1 MVRGSSVPSAERRRR
16 IETLLSSFGL
26 RNQATTIIGTPIRKG
41 LSGGQKR
48 RVGIASSLITC
59 PKILF
64 LDEPTSGLDSA
75 ASHEVMLYLKKVAKA
90 NSIIVIAS
98 IHQPS
103 TSTFALFDKL
113 LLLSEGKTCYFGVI
127 DQIEAY
133 FESIGYQMPVHFNPA
148 EFLLDLV
155 NVDFAE
161 GRDAAERQLEQI
173 QSAWNKSSEN
183 AAPCLDSSDSLD
195 PPKHAVDTL
204 QMDVQSRPSQFMI
217 PLTLLHRNFIKSCRD
232 VVAYG
237 IRLAMYTG
245 Q

>member
-1 MVRGSSVPSAERRRR
+1 MGHRRSVSSSERRQR

-26 RNQATTIIGTPIRKG
+26 RNQASTIIGTPIRKG

-48 RVGIASSLITC
+48 RVGISSSLITC
-59 PKILF
+59 PKVLF

-75 ASHEVMLYLKKVAKA
+75 ASHEVMSYLRKVAKA

-113 LLLSEGKTCYFGVI
+113 LLLSGGKTCYFGAVS
-127 DQIEAY
+127 QIEAY
-133 FESIGYQMPVHFNPA
+133 FESIGFPMPLHFNPA
-148 EFLLDLV
+148 ESLLDLV

-161 GRDAAERQLEQI
+161 DRDAAGRQLEQI
-173 QSAWNKSSEN
+173 HSAWDKFAETSAVWAESPKS
-183 AAPCLDSSDSLD
+183 LYQ
-195 PPKHAVDTL
+195 PKDDKL
-204 QMDVQSRPSQFMI
+204 QVDVQSGPTKILI
-217 PLTLLHRNFIKSCRD
+217 PLTLLHRNFIKSYRD